1 MSDKNKVPKQSGLSG
16 VRKDVFIPGII
27 LFAIAALV
35 GIFNNTALTTASN
48 QFFNWSLDTFG
59 WLYQYVV
66 MGCTILVAIIAFS
79 KLGSIRLGGK
89 DAKPKYP
96 FWTWFAMTLTGG
108 VATGIVTWGVNEPLI
123 YYGNVWG
130 ELDTLGIE
138 PFSTEAAQFAIGR
151 SFYNWTIMPYAIYAL
166 CGVLVAYLYFNRK
179 QKLNVTATLKPLF
192 GERITRGPLAAVI
205 DCLSMLALGVG
216 ICGGLAMCITLV
228 MTGLRTYGVQDSLPL
243 FIIIGVALIA
253 MFTFSTYI
261 GMDKGLKTLGNLNAW
276 FYYGL
281 LILLLV
287 TGPIL
292 FTLRNSTAGL
302 AVWLDNFWL
311 WGFDPIDIGGA
322 ALTRSWTLF
331 DWACWIA
338 YAPVTGIFLAMMSRG
353 RTIREFLVVNWI
365 LPSVFGFVWFGIWG
379 NSALNMQMTGTA
391 DLVAALNAGGA
402 VMALWEFLKHLPFG
416 LGVIVIPLNIIIIVI
431 SFVTAADATMTNVGS
446 MCMKDVPIGTEPPGR
461 IKALWGVVIGTVA
474 IIMAAFGGGAQGVD
488 GVKALATAGGFLVLF
503 VFLLQIIS
511 AFKVFF
517 MDKVTDDIPV
527 DDVDIAE

>member
-1 MSDKNKVPKQSGLSG
+1 MSTNTNPPKKASLGKEDI
-16 VRKDVFIPGII
+16 RWDVFIPGII
-27 LFAIAALV
+27 LFAIAAIV
-35 GIFNNTALTTASN
+35 GVTNNQALTSASMA
-48 QFFNWSLDTFG
+48 FFNWSLESFG

-66 MGCTILVAIIAFS
+66 TGCTILVAVIAFS
-79 KLGSIRLGGK
+79 KVGNIRLGGK
-89 DAKPKYP
+89 DAQPKYP
-96 FWTWFAMTLTGG
+96 FGTWFAMTLTGG

-138 PFSTEAAQFAIGR
+138 PFSPEAARFAMGR
-151 SFYNWTIMPYAIYAL
+151 SFYNWTFMPYAIYAL
-166 CGVLVAYLYFNRK
+166 CGVLVAYLYFNKK

-192 GERITRGPLAAVI
+192 GERITKGALAAVI
-205 DCLSMLALGVG
+205 DCLSMLALGIG

-228 MTGLRTYGVQDSLPL
+228 MTGLRTYGVQDNLGL
-243 FIIIGVALIA
+243 FIVIGVVLIA
-253 MFTFSTYI
+253 LFTFSSYI
-261 GMDKGLKTLGNLNAW
+261 GMDKGLKTLGSLNAW

-292 FTLRNSTAGL
+292 FIARNSTAGL
-302 AVWLDNFWL
+302 AEWLQNFWL
-311 WGFDPIDIGGA
+311 WGLDPIDIGGA

-353 RTIREFLVVNWI
+353 RTVREFLIVNWV
-365 LPSVFGFVWFGIWG
+365 LPSVFGLVWFSIWG
-379 NSALNMQMTGTA
+379 NSALHMQMTGSA

-416 LGVIVIPLNIIIIVI
+416 IGVVVIPVNIFIIVI
-431 SFVTAADATMTNVGS
+431 SFVTAADATLTNVGS
-446 MCMKDVPIGTEPPGR
+446 MCVKDVPIGSEPPR
-461 IKALWGVVIGTVA
+461 QIKVLWGIVIGTVA

-503 VFLLQIIS
+503 IFLLQIVSVI
-511 AFKVFF
+511 KVFF
-517 MDKVTDDIPV
+517 ISK
-527 DDVDIAE
+527 IAEEPEE

>member
-1 MSDKNKVPKQSGLSG
+1 MSSKTDAPKQEQQAAGKG
-16 VRKDVFIPGII
+16 NIRMDVFIPGII
-27 LFAIAALV
+27 VFAIAAIV
-35 GIFNNTALTTASN
+35 GVVKNEALTTGAMA
-48 QFFNWSLDTFG
+48 FFYWSLDTFG

-66 MGCTILVAIIAFS
+66 MGCTILVAIIMFS
-79 KLGSIRLGGK
+79 KLGKIKLGGK
-89 DAKPKYP
+89 DAQPKYP

-130 ELDTLGIE
+130 ELDGLGIE
-138 PFSTEAAQFAIGR
+138 PFTAEAAQFAMGR
-151 SFYNWTIMPYAIYAL
+151 SFYNWTFMPYAIYAL
-166 CGVLVAYLYFNRK
+166 CGVLVAYLYFNKK
-179 QKLNVTATLKPLF
+179 QKLNVTATLKPVF
-192 GERITRGPLAAVI
+192 GERITKGPLAAVI

-228 MTGLRTYGVQDSLPL
+228 TTGLRTYGIQDSLPL
-243 FIIIGVALIA
+243 FVLIGVLLIA
-253 MFTFSTYI
+253 MFTFSSYI

-276 FYYGL
+276 FYYAL
-281 LILLLV
+281 LALLLV
-287 TGPIL
+287 TGPVL
-292 FTLRNSTAGL
+292 FILRNSTAGL
-302 AVWLDNFWL
+302 AVWMDNLWL
-311 WGFDPIDIGGA
+311 WGLDPIDIGGA

-365 LPSVFGFVWFGIWG
+365 LPSVFGLVWFSIWG
-379 NSALNMQMTGTA
+379 NNALEMQMSGKA
-391 DLVAALNAGGA
+391 DLVAALNEGGA

-416 LGVIVIPLNIIIIVI
+416 LGNIIIPVNILIIVI
-431 SFVTAADATMTNVGS
+431 SFVTAADATLTNVGS
-446 MCMKDVPIGTEPPGR
+446 MCMKNVPIGAEPPGK
-461 IKALWGVVIGTVA
+461 IKAVWGVVIGTVA

-503 VFLLQIIS
+503 VFLFQIIS

-517 MDKVTDDIPV
+517 MSKASSEV
-527 DDVDIAE
+527 EE